1 MSDVGNS
8 LIRRLVVF
16 GRRLRAAGLPVDAVR
31 LQNALGALGVVDAQ
45 SPEQVYWALRCTLVS
60 RIEHVDR
67 FDATFRGLW
76 TTPEPDAGEVTA
88 LRAGGD
94 ADREAGA
101 VLERIVES
109 AESDTGS
116 QLETSKV
123 GEMASALERLQEL
136 DFGAYGPAELSEA
149 RRLIERLATALPRRR
164 TLRLTAARREG
175 RLDFR
180 RTLRSALRTEGHPVV
195 RAWREKSEAPRRT
208 TFLLDVSGS
217 MAPYARPMV
226 MFAQAA
232 VRAHRPVEVFTFGTR
247 LTRLTGSLAD
257 WDLDRGLST
266 AVRTARDWGGGTRIG
281 DSLRAFNDQW
291 ARHGMARG
299 AAVVIVSD
307 GWELEN
313 PRAVG
318 DEMARLARSAHTT
331 VWVNPLAGDAD
342 YEPLAG
348 GMAAALPSVD
358 VFLPGHNLRALQE
371 LARALEAL
379 PSRRHRRVATA
390 SPVRAAP

>member
-1 MSDVGNS
+1 
-8 LIRRLVVF
+8 
-16 GRRLRAAGLPVDAVR
+16 
-31 LQNALGALGVVDAQ
+31 
-45 SPEQVYWALRCTLVS
+45 
-60 RIEHVDR
+60 
-67 FDATFRGLW
+67 
-76 TTPEPDAGEVTA
+76 
-88 LRAGGD
+88 
-94 ADREAGA
+94 
-101 VLERIVES
+101 
-109 AESDTGS
+109 
-116 QLETSKV
+116 
-123 GEMASALERLQEL
+123 
-136 DFGAYGPAELSEA
+136 
-149 RRLIERLATALPRRR
+149 
-164 TLRLTAARREG
+164 
-175 RLDFR
+175 
-180 RTLRSALRTEGHPVV
+180 
-195 RAWREKSEAPRRT
+195 
-208 TFLLDVSGS
+208 
-217 MAPYARPMV
+217 

-257 WDLDRGLST
+257 WDLDRGLSM

-291 ARHGMARG
+291 ARRGMARG

-379 PSRRHRRVATA
+379 PSRRRRPVATA